1 MRFKNI
7 RLYGYFR
14 QHSLSAQSVAGHR
27 KERIGVYDIAVKS
40 PGIIKT
46 CLKFISF
53 LCPSDNHFLV
63 KETLLHDLSGMC
75 RLVKS
80 GRVVLLRKRINLAGH
95 GN

>member
-1 MRFKNI
+1 MVILVTF
-7 RLYGYFR
+7 
-14 QHSLSAQSVAGHR
+14 LSAQSVAGHR
-27 KERIGVYDIAVKS
+27 KERIGVYDIAAVKS

-46 CLKFISF
+46 RLKFISF

-63 KETLLHDLSGMC
+63 KETLLHDFSGMC

-80 GRVVLLRKRINLAGH
+80 GRVVLLGKRINLAGH